1 MQWSHFSFI
10 ILNFRTWKMKQQIYR
25 KLFQIIIT
33 FLIFLS
39 ILQVICIGFVWK
51 YKNTWQIPWT
61 KVSNSQ
67 ELFSTRTVES
77 QAVYGGDGSH
87 EMTSQLM
94 PRTCHYWLEI
104 LIKIINYLCHMMN
117 ILPHIHSS
125 WHERMFSC
133 NINIKTKNNL
143 EK

>member
-1 MQWSHFSFI
+1 MINMIESYYSMPWW
-10 ILNFRTWKMKQQIYR
+10 LEM
-25 KLFQIIIT
+25 IT
-33 FLIFLS
+33 NIIFLP
-39 ILQVICIGFVWK
+39 ILHVICVGFVWK

-67 ELFSTRTVES
+67 ELFSSRTVES

-87 EMTSQLM
+87 EMTIQLM

-117 ILPHIHSS
+117 ILPHSPLG
-125 WHERMFSC
+125 
-133 NINIKTKNNL
+133 TKGSFPVI
-143 EK
+143 